1 VTRSEVIRTLA
12 DWRLE
17 VTLAQAEG
25 SESPRPPRII
35 WPRLTCEELQD
46 AELTP
51 DDMGEGVY

>member
-1 VTRSEVIRTLA
+1 MTRSEVIRTLA

-17 VTLAQAEG
+17 GALAQADG

-51 DDMGEGVY
+51 DDMGERV